1 MQILV
6 LGAGAIGVYL
16 GASLGRSGQW
26 VTLVGRKPFVEA
38 ANQNGI
44 QMHLPDGRSWQTSN
58 FRAVSSVT
66 EANCAHGMYTP
77 PYDVIFVCVKAYD
90 VDEAIHELKTCESAV
105 YRAGASETI
114 FVSFQNGVGSEERFA
129 EAFGAEQVWAGTTTS
144 PVTVPQA
151 GQVQVARAGG
161 TICLAPMRQMTQAG
175 AQMAERVREAFW
187 STRVY
192 PDARALKW
200 SKLLLNMLGN
210 ASSAILSLPPGEI
223 YAQPAV
229 YRLEIN
235 ALREAIRVMQAL
247 RIQPVNLPHYPAATL
262 AKAVRWLPA
271 AMLQPV
277 LRKQLAQ
284 GRGSKWPSFYYDV
297 QNHSGH
303 CEVAWL
309 NGAVVKYG
317 RQLGLP
323 TPANQ
328 RLTDVLTR
336 IINGEDDAVTW
347 QGQIA
352 RLANLAE

>member
-26 VTLVGRKPFVEA
+26 VTLVGRRPFVDA

-58 FRAVSSVT
+58 FRAVSSLA
-66 EANCAHGMYTP
+66 EAGCAHGMYTP

-90 VDEAIHELKTCESAV
+90 VDEAIRELKTCEPSV
-105 YRAGASETI
+105 CRAGAGGTI

-129 EAFGAEQVWAGTTTS
+129 EAFGAAQVWAGTTTS

-161 TICLAPMRQMTQAG
+161 TICLAPMTQMTEAG
-175 AQMAERVREAFW
+175 VKMAERVREAFW

-210 ASSAILSLPPGEI
+210 ATSAILGMPPGEI
-223 YAQPAV
+223 YAQPAL
-229 YRLEIN
+229 YRLEIS
-235 ALREAIRVMQAL
+235 ALREATRVMQAL
-247 RIQPVNLPHYPAATL
+247 HIQPVNLPHYPAATL
-262 AKAVRWLPA
+262 ANAVRWLPA
-271 AMLQPV
+271 AILQPI
-277 LRKQLAQ
+277 LRKQLAR

-297 QNHSGH
+297 QNHAGH
-303 CEVAWL
+303 CEVDWL

-317 RQLGLP
+317 RQLGIP

-336 IINGEDDAVTW
+336 IIRGEEDAITW

-352 RLANLAE
+352 RLATLSK

>member
-6 LGAGAIGVYL
+6 LGAGAIGAYL
-16 GASLGRSGQW
+16 GATLGRSGQW
-26 VTLVGRKPFVEA
+26 VTLVGRKPFVDA

-58 FRAVSSVT
+58 FRAISSLA
-66 EANCAHGMYTP
+66 EANCAQGMYTP

-90 VDEAIHELKTCESAV
+90 VDEAIRELKTCEPAV
-105 YRAGASETI
+105 FRAGTGGTI

-161 TICLAPMRQMTQAG
+161 AICLAPMTKVSDAG
-175 AQMAERVREAFW
+175 SQMAERVREAFW
-187 STRVY
+187 SMRVY

-210 ASSAILSLPPGEI
+210 ASSAILGMPPGEI
-223 YAQPAV
+223 YAQPAL
-229 YRLEIN
+229 YQLESR
-235 ALREAIRVMQAL
+235 ALREATQVMQAL
-247 RIQPVNLPHYPAATL
+247 HIRPVNLPHYPAATL

-271 AMLQPV
+271 AILQPV

-297 QNHSGH
+297 QNHSDR

-336 IINGEDDAVTW
+336 MINGEDDASAW
-347 QGQIA
+347 QGQVA
-352 RLANLAE
+352 RLATLAE